1 SSLTTEVLSELIAT
15 KPAGGFSSSLFGSSK
30 APTSLQLAADVD
42 RIVSAYRRAGYRD
55 ARVWVTAATD
65 PAALESAS
73 FAAALVLADRGGDL
87 YVRYHIDEGQPT
99 LLTQVR
105 VTLPDKGDA
114 IATRDDRALC
124 EATLADLAQLYD
136 EGQLARPAV
145 DGRCVATAAGLKFQE
160 AKAAV
165 IADQLRDRLYSRG
178 RPRAKVTYEG
188 EALGTRR
195 VVATYKLANVQELR
209 IGKIII
215 RGNFRT
221 RESVIRDLLELREGQ
236 ALTKDNLAAGA
247 RALRATGLF
256 DAVNVTMPDLD
267 NISEGSVNAVVEVT
281 ERYDYGAQVAIESGF
296 SSYNGTF
303 VSLIPSMRNLGGRG
317 ISLELEGTVGFE
329 IGTALFDRDFVLK
342 QLSAEAR
349 LTIPAY
355 LSPIGFR
362 NELIGFRRIQDTPRF
377 GQLTTD
383 GVTFA
388 MSRTIARARTPQHAQ
403 RALTVSPHY
412 DFRRR
417 ERPVDVL
424 RPPGADDNE
433 SQVPITTRTGSFG
446 VNFEWEQRVDRSGSL
461 SPLAPEGGFRLEAQ
475 ASIASTWLGGSN
487 NFIKVSGAGSKWWS
501 LGSNLILRADLR
513 YDQGFPLGDEV
524 LLPEVERYF
533 AGGDSTVRGYE
544 DDQLATE
551 IIEVGVPPFDNV
563 RQIRVLPAGGN
574 IRVMGSLDAQLRI
587 WKILATGAFL
597 DAGMITNSWG
607 TVTEDDIRP
616 SVGIA
621 LVRFATPFGALALER
636 AIPLRPKLGDDP
648 RGRWHFSFAARA
660 QF

>member
-1 SSLTTEVLSELIAT
+1 
-15 KPAGGFSSSLFGSSK
+15 
-30 APTSLQLAADVD
+30 
-42 RIVSAYRRAGYRD
+42 
-55 ARVWVTAATD
+55 
-65 PAALESAS
+65 
-73 FAAALVLADRGGDL
+73 
-87 YVRYHIDEGQPT
+87 
-99 LLTQVR
+99 
-105 VTLPDKGDA
+105 
-114 IATRDDRALC
+114 
-124 EATLADLAQLYD
+124 
-136 EGQLARPAV
+136 
-145 DGRCVATAAGLKFQE
+145 
-160 AKAAV
+160 
-165 IADQLRDRLYSRG
+165 
-178 RPRAKVTYEG
+178 
-188 EALGTRR
+188 
-195 VVATYKLANVQELR
+195 
-209 IGKIII
+209 
-215 RGNFRT
+215 
-221 RESVIRDLLELREGQ
+221 
-236 ALTKDNLAAGA
+236 
-247 RALRATGLF
+247 
-256 DAVNVTMPDLD
+256 
-267 NISEGSVNAVVEVT
+267 
-281 ERYDYGAQVAIESGF
+281 
-296 SSYNGTF
+296 
-303 VSLIPSMRNLGGRG
+303 
-317 ISLELEGTVGFE
+317 
-329 IGTALFDRDFVLK
+329 
-342 QLSAEAR
+342 
-349 LTIPAY
+349 
-355 LSPIGFR
+355 
-362 NELIGFRRIQDTPRF
+362 
-377 GQLTTD
+377 
-383 GVTFA
+383 
-388 MSRTIARARTPQHAQ
+388 
-403 RALTVSPHY
+403 
-412 DFRRR
+412 
-417 ERPVDVL
+417 
-424 RPPGADDNE
+424 
-433 SQVPITTRTGSFG
+433 
-446 VNFEWEQRVDRSGSL
+446 VDRSGSL